1 MVDLKIP
8 DKKHIIFIIII
19 INRSLVLD
27 ENVENNRDSKAIRS
41 ASCNSIL
48 VH

>member
-19 INRSLVLD
+19 INRSLD
-27 ENVENNRDSKAIRS
+27 ENVENNRDSEAIRS